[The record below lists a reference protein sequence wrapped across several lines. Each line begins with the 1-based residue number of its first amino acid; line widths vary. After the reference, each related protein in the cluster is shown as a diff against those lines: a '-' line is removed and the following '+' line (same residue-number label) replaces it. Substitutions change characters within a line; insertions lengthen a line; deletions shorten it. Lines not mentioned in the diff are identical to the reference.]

1 MRLPHGYHDVPAGAL
16 ATVVTYLEM
25 TAPAPTRAEHAAAPW
40 TLRPVARPDLS
51 WYRDLYRRVGADW
64 LWSSRL
70 ALSDALLSAIL
81 SAHGVAVYALVLDG
95 REEGLLELD
104 FREPGECEL
113 AFFGVSPALVG
124 RGAGRWLMNQ
134 AIALAWSRPIR
145 RFWVH
150 TCTLDAPAALPFY
163 VRSGFVP
170 YARRVEVYDD
180 PRLSGVLPS
189 TAAPQVPVIT
199 R

>member
-1 MRLPHGYHDVPAGAL
+1 M
-16 ATVVTYLEM
+16 
-25 TAPAPTRAEHAAAPW
+25 
-40 TLRPVARPDLS
+40 
-51 WYRDLYRRVGADW
+51 GADW

-70 ALSDALLSAIL
+70 ALSDAVLSAIL

-189 TAAPQVPVIT
+189 TAAPQVPVIA